1 MRGNALRVSGS
12 VLLLLVAACAG
23 NVNPTRQVDDAVLA
37 SNVRAAFESD
47 AELRGLTLGIDA
59 RGGIVTLSGRVR
71 WDRHRDR
78 AGSLARS
85 VPGVVD
91 VVNTITVP

>member
-1 MRGNALRVSGS
+1 MRGNALRASGV

-37 SNVRAAFESD
+37 SNVRQAFESD
-47 AELRGLTLGIDA
+47 QDLRPLNIVIDA
-59 RGGIVTLSGRVR
+59 RSGIVTLSGSVPA
-71 WDRHRDR
+71 DRLRDR
-78 AGSLARS
+78 AGSTARS

-91 VVNTITVP
+91 VVNQLAVR